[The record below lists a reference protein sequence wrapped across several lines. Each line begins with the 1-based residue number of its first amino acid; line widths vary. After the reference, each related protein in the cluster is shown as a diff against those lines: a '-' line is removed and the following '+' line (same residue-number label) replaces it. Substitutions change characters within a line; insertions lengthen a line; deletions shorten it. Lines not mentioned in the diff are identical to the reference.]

1 MVHNYSSY
9 ILSEQEK
16 IALSFGLEQ
25 HISNRSCKN
34 SIYTEFEQFYQRIF
48 HNIRHLPK
56 DDINRIKTEMRST
69 CEKYSCINVPYKYSK
84 IVNDLSRNKD
94 IVIMKQDKGRGVVVM
109 NRGKYF
115 DKCLAILNTEK
126 FVQLQ
131 KDPTSFLERKVQCT
145 LRKIK
150 HKLPTDV
157 YAKLHPTGSFPEK
170 FYGTAK
176 VHKSAKLAIDN
187 TVEELPLRP
196 IVSNLNTATYQLAR
210 YLAKILSPLSR
221 SQYTVESSNKF
232 VNVIKQQVIPSSYKL
247 VSFDVKSLF
256 TNVPL
261 DRTIDIILKRI
272 YDKHEITTNIG
283 RKEMKDLI
291 TLCTKN
297 VPFTFNNE
305 IYQQRDGV
313 AMGSPLGPVLAG
325 IIMVEL
331 ENSIVPKL
339 NSHLQFWKR
348 YVDDALTI
356 VKEGSINHVLQQF
369 NSFHPNIQFT
379 FETESS
385 GRIPFLD
392 ILIIKKTSKIKR
404 TVYRKSI
411 DTGIYLNSFS
421 FAPNTWKR
429 GTLKNLVHR
438 AYSICSTEY
447 L

>member
-196 IVSNLNTATYQLAR
+196 IVSNLNTATYQLA
-210 YLAKILSPLSR
+210 
-221 SQYTVESSNKF
+221 
-232 VNVIKQQVIPSSYKL
+232 
-247 VSFDVKSLF
+247 
-256 TNVPL
+256 
-261 DRTIDIILKRI
+261 
-272 YDKHEITTNIG
+272 
-283 RKEMKDLI
+283 
-291 TLCTKN
+291 C
-297 VPFTFNNE
+297 
-305 IYQQRDGV
+305 
-313 AMGSPLGPVLAG
+313 
-325 IIMVEL
+325 
-331 ENSIVPKL
+331 
-339 NSHLQFWKR
+339 
-348 YVDDALTI
+348 
-356 VKEGSINHVLQQF
+356 
-369 NSFHPNIQFT
+369 
-379 FETESS
+379 
-385 GRIPFLD
+385 
-392 ILIIKKTSKIKR
+392 
-404 TVYRKSI
+404 
-411 DTGIYLNSFS
+411 
-421 FAPNTWKR
+421 
-429 GTLKNLVHR
+429 
-438 AYSICSTEY
+438 C
-447 L
+447 